1 MTRPFFNRER
11 ITDFDIF
18 DRHAN
23 DAIAQVMDRLTT
35 GHPVDFQDVVSR
47 FTLDSA
53 TEFLFGNDIRTL
65 SAGLPYPPSIS
76 PNTFANHPSNLFAS
90 AFVAGQISSVR
101 RTVFGSSW
109 PLDEFWKNEVIP
121 HRKVVDEFIEP
132 VLMEALSKRAREMRV
147 ESKLSADREKA
158 DTEEET
164 LLSHL
169 LDQTQG
175 ISRFISLVYSHA
187 HFSLRC
193 SSFER

>member
-1 MTRPFFNRER
+1 M
-11 ITDFDIF
+11 
-18 DRHAN
+18 
-23 DAIAQVMDRLTT
+23 
-35 GHPVDFQDVVSR
+35 
-47 FTLDSA
+47 
-53 TEFLFGNDIRTL
+53 
-65 SAGLPYPPSIS
+65 
-76 PNTFANHPSNLFAS
+76 
-90 AFVAGQISSVR
+90 
-101 RTVFGSSW
+101 FGSSW

-132 VLMEALSKRAREMRV
+132 VLVEALSKRAREMRV

-158 DTEEET
+158 DIEEET